1 MSELGK
7 WPKRLENGPF
17 PVPRRHLKK
26 QLLPAEN
33 GGTGNWFPQSSYRK
47 FAFRFF
53 PVPVNPLFAMKK
65 LGYARVSTQ
74 EQVLDLQLDALRQA
88 GCDDVFTDTVSGVQ
102 AHKPNWKK
110 LLAYARSGD
119 TVVIWRLD
127 RLGRSTKHLI
137 EVVEDL
143 SRRGLHLISLQDPIN
158 TTSPGGQLVF
168 QIFCALAEHERN
180 VLVQR
185 TRAGLQAARARGRQ
199 GGRPPGLAPR
209 YQKIAPAVKE
219 LYGAG
224 QQSTRQLMDYFQIGS
239 RRTLYKILR
248 FAGCQI
254 NEKTTVP
261 ATKAVDKAL
270 P

>member
-1 MSELGK
+1 M
-7 WPKRLENGPF
+7 
-17 PVPRRHLKK
+17 
-26 QLLPAEN
+26 
-33 GGTGNWFPQSSYRK
+33 
-47 FAFRFF
+47 
-53 PVPVNPLFAMKK
+53 K
-65 LGYARVSTQ
+65 LGYARVSTS
-74 EQVLDLQLDALRQA
+74 EQVLDLQLDALHQT
-88 GCDDVFTDTVSGVQ
+88 GCEQVFTDTVPGVQ
-102 AHKPNWKK
+102 AHKPSWEQ
-110 LLAYARSGD
+110 LLAYARPGD

-143 SRRGLHLISLQDPIN
+143 SRRGLHLISLQDPID

-185 TRAGLQAARARGRQ
+185 THAGLQAARARGRQ

-219 LYGAG
+219 LYEAG

-254 NEKTTVP
+254 TQQPVRLKSKPVTPE
-261 ATKAVDKAL
+261 
-270 P
+270 

>member
-1 MSELGK
+1 
-7 WPKRLENGPF
+7 
-17 PVPRRHLKK
+17 
-26 QLLPAEN
+26 
-33 GGTGNWFPQSSYRK
+33 
-47 FAFRFF
+47 
-53 PVPVNPLFAMKK
+53 MKK

-102 AHKPNWKK
+102 AHKPNWEK
-110 LLAYARSGD
+110 LLAYARPGD

-143 SRRGLHLISLQDPIN
+143 SRRGLHLISLQDPVD

-219 LYGAG
+219 LYEAG

-254 NEKTTVP
+254 NEKSTVP
-261 ATKAVDKAL
+261 AAKAVDKAL